1 MRPIV
6 DVHCHYLSQDP
17 EAPAKFRR
25 LVASPEVLRV
35 VVCAL
40 DLRLPYSEKFPFMST
55 FATTNEQLA
64 AFIAEMGS
72 DKLLPF
78 CHIDP
83 LRPEPEV
90 QAEYWIRERGMRGI
104 KLYPP
109 SGWYPNDPR
118 AMPVYQ
124 FAEEA
129 GVPILM
135 HLGRVATHPAL
146 RSEYARPIFLE
157 EVGLACPQLK
167 LIIGHFASPW
177 GREAMLIAMGFPNFL
192 FDLTTAG
199 SWDLPLLR
207 ETIEAPWVEGQ
218 RRIVLGTDGDGGNNL
233 ALAHETLDRLAA
245 AGFNEEELEAMAWRN
260 ALALL
265 GKA

>member
-1 MRPIV
+1 MLPIV
-6 DVHCHYLSQDP
+6 DLHCHYLAQDP

-25 LVASPEVLRV
+25 LIALPEVLRV

-40 DLRLPYSEKFPFMST
+40 DLRLPYCEQWPFMGT

-64 AFIAEMGS
+64 AFIEEMGS
-72 DKLLPF
+72 EKLVPF

-83 LRPEPEV
+83 LLPEPDV

-118 AMPVYQ
+118 VMPVYRL
-124 FAEEA
+124 AEEA

-135 HLGRVATHPAL
+135 HMGRVATHPAL
-146 RSEYARPIFLE
+146 RSEYARPIYLE
-157 EVGLACPQLK
+157 EVGTACPQLK
-167 LIIGHFASPW
+167 LIIGHFAAPW
-177 GREAMLIAMGFPNFL
+177 SREAMHIAMSFPNFM
-192 FDLTTAG
+192 FDLTTSG
-199 SWDLPLLR
+199 SADLHLLR
-207 ETIEAPWVEGQ
+207 MATELPWLEGL

-233 ALAHETLDRLAA
+233 TLARATLDRLT
-245 AGFNEEELEAMAWRN
+245 AGGFRADELEAIAWRN
-260 ALALL
+260 AMTLL
-265 GKA
+265 GES